1 MTHLVVDHRQ
11 SSRVMGQFNWPVRD
25 RVKRWLWR
33 KHWKKR
39 ALWSD
44 YPDERLQVPYGL
56 WSLPE
61 RVAWKQP

>member
-1 MTHLVVDHRQ
+1 MATGVCMLN
-11 SSRVMGQFNWPVRD
+11 GQVRD

-33 KHWKKR
+33 KHGKKR

-44 YPDERLQVPYGL
+44 YPNERLRENYGL

-61 RVAWKQP
+61 RVAWKNP